1 MIAKPTTKELLR
13 RVSNEFELV
22 TIISKRARQLVNGE
36 KPLVETNEMSPVT
49 IASLEFDEEK
59 YDVKKDT
66 KKK

>member
-1 MIAKPTTKELLR
+1 MIAEPTTKQLLR
-13 RVSNEFELV
+13 RVNNQFELV
-22 TIISKRARQLVNGE
+22 NIISKRARQLINGE
-36 KPLVETNEMSPVT
+36 TALVETNEMSPVT